1 MSSVAAVTTPSGV
14 SRACNTARP
23 RQQLNS
29 IAVQH
34 AACSRVQRR
43 LQRAVVATA
52 AAAAPA
58 ANGAAA
64 SNGNGASSSDSGRTA
79 PSSAETARTIVDL
92 VAHGTLCTLGEDGVP
107 LGTYVSY
114 VLDASGQPILRLR
127 ADAVHTANL
136 KRDAKCSLFVQPGE
150 HPARLLARVTLIGA
164 VEPVSAELA
173 ESAAAAHNTLHAGG
187 MGVDAPQPTDLY
199 YRLAV
204 DRCFYVGQ
212 LSGGSAAEVIPGD
225 AYRAAETDPL
235 RTCAASLAAYMNAER
250 EEDVL
255 RISCHEAGVAFED
268 MAWAEMLWVDR
279 LGIYLRAGRQDGSA
293 PQDIRVPF
301 VRPVEDEREARS
313 ALTMMAQV
321 AWEAQRPYTPQ
332 AVAPPAQDPANN

>member
-114 VLDASGQPILRLR
+114 VLDASVRRHKPASLSAFWLLRLAAVLREHGSCLLHLLPRQSAHGGVRRLLPAQRWPAGHPSTPSFHTALPRPPTHAQGQPILRLR

-164 VEPVSAELA
+164 VEPVSA
-173 ESAAAAHNTLHAGG
+173 GG
-187 MGVDAPQPTDLY
+187 ARQP
-199 YRLAV
+199 RPAR
-204 DRCFYVGQ
+204 RCQGCY
-212 LSGGSAAEVIPGD
+212 
-225 AYRAAETDPL
+225 
-235 RTCAASLAAYMNAER
+235 
-250 EEDVL
+250 
-255 RISCHEAGVAFED
+255 
-268 MAWAEMLWVDR
+268 LWR
-279 LGIYLRAGRQDGSA
+279 
-293 PQDIRVPF
+293 
-301 VRPVEDEREARS
+301 
-313 ALTMMAQV
+313 
-321 AWEAQRPYTPQ
+321 Q
-332 AVAPPAQDPANN
+332 AVS